1 MNKAV
6 KWILIAVAG
15 LIGLVVIVAISVP
28 FFINPNDYKG
38 KISQLVQ
45 DQTGRE
51 LSIPGDIKLHVSPRL
66 DVTFSLGEIRLAA
79 GKDFTGTPFASSKL
93 AEIKLALW
101 PLLSQKQLQVNN
113 ITLEN
118 VQLNLIRNK
127 EGKTN
132 WQDLVAGSKRKSAP
146 KEQAPET
153 GKDQP
158 TQAAEKKPLTI
169 DIGAI
174 DIKDINV
181 RYQDEQSGKTIELS
195 KFNLN
200 VGHLQEGQPFPIEA
214 DFILNLNDTKQKPLT
229 ATIASKGTLTLFL
242 SKQRFILADFSLNG
256 LFQGTMFPAS
266 KLELELLT
274 DADINLPD
282 EKVIVKKLVVKQGEL
297 TAETALSL
305 TGFKTPSI
313 EGTFQ
318 LQEFSPRTYLERQG
332 IALPDFSDPQVL
344 ARLSASLGFSLDRDR
359 LAVKDINVQLDNTT
373 IKATASVNNLKHPA
387 YELVMDIDQLDL
399 DRYAVKKA
407 KKTEP
412 ASMAT
417 AEEPTQQQMAQ
428 GTREA
433 DQLIIPVHLLR
444 DLLFSADIKI
454 GSLKAAKLQT
464 SQIVLKAEGKDG
476 LIRLEPLS
484 AKLYDGTITVTGEI
498 DVRGDTPKMQLK
510 KVLQNVEMGPLFV
523 DMTGREEISGRANLQ
538 ADVITRGL
546 TKKELTRN
554 ANGAMSLSLA
564 DGLIARLQILQ
575 TIRLAKAL
583 LDKQAMA
590 PASSE
595 QPTGFATLT
604 ASGKLT
610 NGVFTNNDL
619 LMESDLMKVT
629 GKGTVDLVNEQID
642 YLLTV
647 YLTDRVERDKET
659 GLVDLGNTP
668 IPYRIK
674 GSFTKLEQSAAVGE
688 LVKAKAEE
696 FLLDTLQKQL
706 EPDSNKKDATK
717 KDTPAT
723 DAGSLINRGLKGLFG
738 NY

>member
-1 MNKAV
+1 MNKII
-6 KWILIAVAG
+6 KWCLIAIAG
-15 LIGLVVIVAISVP
+15 LIGLIVIAVISVP
-28 FFINPNDYKG
+28 FFINPNDYKA

-51 LSIPGDIKLHVSPRL
+51 LAIPGDIKLHVSPRL
-66 DVTFSLGEIRLAA
+66 DVTFSLGDIRLAA
-79 GKDFTGTPFASSKL
+79 SKDFTGTPFASSKL

-101 PLLSQKQLQVNN
+101 PLLSSKQLQVNN
-113 ITLEN
+113 IVLED
-118 VQLNLIRNK
+118 VQLNLIRDK
-127 EGKTN
+127 EGRTN
-132 WQDLVAGSKRKSAP
+132 WQDLITGSKSAP
-146 KEQAPET
+146 KDKAPET
-153 GKDQP
+153 SKEKP
-158 TQAAEKKPLTI
+158 AQATDKKSLAI
-169 DIGAI
+169 DVGAI
-174 DIKDINV
+174 NIKNINV
-181 RYQDEQSGKTIELS
+181 RYQDEQSGQTIELS

-200 VGHLQEGQPFPIEA
+200 VGHLQEGRPFPIEA
-214 DFILNLNDTKQKPLT
+214 DFVLNLDDANRKPLT
-229 ATIASKGTLTLFL
+229 ATISSKGTLTLFL
-242 SKQRFILADFSLNG
+242 SKQHFILADFSLKG
-256 LFQGTMFPAS
+256 LFQGEMFPAS

-274 DADINLPD
+274 DADINIPD
-282 EKVIVKKLVVKQGEL
+282 EKVLLKKLVVKQGEL

-313 EGTFQ
+313 AGTFQ
-318 LQEFSPRTYLERQG
+318 LQEFSPATYLEQQG

-344 ARLSASLGFSLDRDR
+344 GRLSASLGFSLEGDR
-359 LAVKDINVQLDNTT
+359 LAVKDMNVQLDDTT
-373 IKATASVNNLKHPA
+373 IKATASVNNLKHPD
-387 YELVMDIDQLDL
+387 YQLVMDIDQLDL
-399 DRYAVKKA
+399 DRYAVKKGEPNETPA
-407 KKTEP
+407 TVTKTEP
-412 ASMAT
+412 EKQKPSPQQPAQG
-417 AEEPTQQQMAQ
+417 QQQ
-428 GTREA
+428 

-454 GSLKAAKLQT
+454 GTLKAGKLQT

-476 LIRLEPLS
+476 LIKLEPLS
-484 AKLYDGTITVTGEI
+484 AKLYDGTVTVTGEI
-498 DVRGDTPKMQLK
+498 DVRGDIPKMQLK

-523 DMTGREEISGRANLQ
+523 DMTGKEEISGRANLQ

-554 ANGAMSLSLA
+554 ANGNLSLSLA
-564 DGLIARLQILQ
+564 DGRIARLQILQ

-610 NGVFTNNDL
+610 NGVFKNNDL

-647 YLTDRVERDKET
+647 YLTDRVERDRET

-674 GSFTKLEQSAAVGE
+674 GSFTKLEQSAAIEE
-688 LVKAKAEE
+688 LVKAKAEK

-706 EPDSNKKDATK
+706 EPDKGTEKTPK
-717 KDTPAT
+717 ETPAT

-738 NY
+738 N

>member
-1 MNKAV
+1 MNKII
-6 KWILIAVAG
+6 KWCLIAIAG
-15 LIGLVVIVAISVP
+15 LIGLIVIAVISVP
-28 FFINPNDYKG
+28 FFINPNDYKA

-66 DVTFSLGEIRLAA
+66 DVTFSLGDIRLAA
-79 GKDFTGTPFASSKL
+79 GKDFPGTPFASSKL

-101 PLLSQKQLQVNN
+101 PLLSSKQLQVNN
-113 ITLEN
+113 IVLED
-118 VQLNLIRNK
+118 VQLNLIRDK
-127 EGKTN
+127 EGRTN
-132 WQDLVAGSKRKSAP
+132 WQDLIAGSKSAP
-146 KEQAPET
+146 KNQPPET
-153 GKDQP
+153 NKEKP
-158 TQAAEKKPLTI
+158 TQATGKKPLAI
-169 DIGAI
+169 DVGAI
-174 DIKDINV
+174 NIKNINV

-200 VGHLQEGQPFPIEA
+200 VGHLQEGRPFPIEA
-214 DFILNLNDTKQKPLT
+214 DFVLNLDDANRKPLT
-229 ATIASKGTLTLFL
+229 ATISSKGTLTLFL
-242 SKQRFILADFSLNG
+242 SRQHFILDDFSLKG
-256 LFQGTMFPAS
+256 LFQGEMFPS
-266 KLELELLT
+266 SRLELELLT
-274 DADINLPD
+274 DADITIPD
-282 EKVIVKKLVVKQGEL
+282 EKVMVKKLVVKQGEL

-313 EGTFQ
+313 AGTFQ
-318 LQEFSPRTYLERQG
+318 LKEFSPKTYLEQQG

-344 ARLSASLGFSLDRDR
+344 GRLSASLGFSLKGDR
-359 LAVKDINVQLDNTT
+359 LAVKDMNVQLDDTT
-373 IKATASVNNLKHPA
+373 IKATASVNNLKHPD
-387 YELVMDIDQLDL
+387 YQLVMDIDQLDI
-399 DRYAVKKA
+399 DRYAVKKGEPTETPA
-407 KKTEP
+407 TVTKTEP
-412 ASMAT
+412 EKQKPS
-417 AEEPTQQQMAQ
+417 PQQAQ
-428 GTREA
+428 GRQQ
-433 DQLIIPVHLLR
+433 DQLIIPVHLLK

-454 GSLKAAKLQT
+454 GTLKAAKLQT

-476 LIRLEPLS
+476 LIKLEPLS
-484 AKLYDGTITVTGEI
+484 AKLYGGTVTVTGEI
-498 DVRGDTPKMQLK
+498 DVRGDIPRMQLK

-523 DMTGREEISGRANLQ
+523 DMTGKEEISGRANLQ
-538 ADVITRGL
+538 ADVVTRGL

-554 ANGAMSLSLA
+554 ANGTMSLSLA
-564 DGLIARLQILQ
+564 DGRIARLQILQ

-590 PASSE
+590 PTAST

-610 NGVFTNNDL
+610 NGVFKNNDL

-647 YLTDRVERDKET
+647 YLTDRVERDRET

-674 GSFTKLEQSAAVGE
+674 GSFTKLEQSAAIEE
-688 LVKAKAEE
+688 LVKAKAEK

-706 EPDSNKKDATK
+706 EPDKGTK
-717 KDTPAT
+717 KTPKETPAT

-738 NY
+738 N

>member
-1 MNKAV
+1 MNKAI
-6 KWILIAVAG
+6 KWILLTVAG
-15 LIGLVVIVAISVP
+15 LIGLIVIAVISVP

-51 LSIPGDIKLHVSPRL
+51 LSIPGDINLHVSPRL

-79 GKDFTGTPFASSKL
+79 GRDFTGTPFASSRL

-113 ITLEN
+113 VVLED

-132 WQDLVAGSKRKSAP
+132 WQDLIAGSKSAP
-146 KEQAPET
+146 KDQAPET
-153 GKDQP
+153 SKEQP
-158 TQAAEKKPLTI
+158 TQAAEKKPLAI
-169 DIGAI
+169 DVGAI
-174 DIKDINV
+174 HIKNINV

-200 VGHLQEGQPFPIEA
+200 VGHLQEGRPFPIEA
-214 DFILNLNDTKQKPLT
+214 DFVLSLNNANQKPLT
-229 ATIASKGTLTLFL
+229 ATITSKGTLTLFL
-242 SKQRFILADFSLNG
+242 ARQQFVLADFSLKG
-256 LFQGTMFPAS
+256 LFQGEMFPSS

-274 DADINLPD
+274 DAEINIPD
-282 EKVIVKKLVVKQGEL
+282 EKVILKKFVIKQGEL

-305 TGFKTPSI
+305 TGFTTPSI
-313 EGTFQ
+313 AGTFRI
-318 LQEFSPRTYLERQG
+318 QEFSPRTYLEQQG

-344 ARLSASLGFSLDRDR
+344 GRLSASLGFSLNGDR
-359 LAVKDINVQLDNTT
+359 LAVKDMNVQLDDTT
-373 IKATASVNNLKHPA
+373 IKASALVNNLKHPD
-387 YELVMDIDQLDL
+387 YQLVMDIDQLDL

-407 KKTEP
+407 EKTEL
-412 ASMAT
+412 AAKAAT
-417 AEEPTQQQMAQ
+417 EEPSPPQTAQ
-428 GTREA
+428 SAQEA

-484 AKLYDGTITVTGEI
+484 AQLYDGTVTVTGKI
-498 DVRGDTPKMQLK
+498 DVRGDIPKMQLK

-523 DMTGREEISGRANLQ
+523 DMTGREEISGRANLK
-538 ADVITRGL
+538 ADFVTRGL

-554 ANGAMSLSLA
+554 ANGTMSLSLV
-564 DGLIARLQILQ
+564 DGRIARLQILQ

-583 LDKQAMA
+583 LEKQAMA

-604 ASGKLT
+604 AGGKLT

-619 LMESDLMKVT
+619 LMKSDLMKVT

-647 YLTDRVERDKET
+647 YLTDRVERDKKT

-674 GSFTKLEQSAAVGE
+674 GSFTKLEQSAAIGE

-696 FLLDTLQKQL
+696 FLLNTLQKQL
-706 EPDSNKKDATK
+706 EPDSDKKNSTR

-738 NY
+738 N